1 MIQMAKILSDGQ
13 NDLEESYKTYKSK
26 SKRNLILLLISLLL
40 APFTGGISFVFFIV
54 FGFMLA
60 SSSQKAN
67 TISAGL
73 KGERKS
79 SDLLEGLPDSYYI
92 IPGPR
97 IEVDGR
103 ESEMDHII
111 LGPNGIFV
119 METKNHNGYIEGS
132 ESDRELAQHKVG
144 RQGGKYSNNFYNPI
158 KQVNTH
164 VYRLSQLLK
173 NNLKTQD
180 LHQLAKLINE
190 ASLNGMDTR
199 AYNQLLA

>member
-1 MIQMAKILSDGQ
+1 MIQLAKILSDGQ
-13 NDLEESYKTYKSK
+13 NDLEDSFRTYKSK
-26 SKRNLILLLISLLL
+26 SKRNLILLLVSLVL
-40 APFTGGISFVFFIV
+40 APFTGGISFVFFII

-79 SDLLEGLPDSYYI
+79 SDLLEGLPDSYYV

-97 IEVDGR
+97 IEVEGR

-119 METKNHNGYIEGS
+119 MK
-132 ESDRELAQHKVG
+132 
-144 RQGGKYSNNFYNPI
+144 
-158 KQVNTH
+158 
-164 VYRLSQLLK
+164 LK
-173 NNLKTQD
+173 IITV
-180 LHQLAKLINE
+180 
-190 ASLNGMDTR
+190 T
-199 AYNQLLA
+199 